1 MKYDI
6 LSIPDAVSADFECF
20 LGFELYECNIS
31 FRGKNNSC
39 KSWILLRIDGDI
51 SITLSLAEGLNEGAG
66 NLQWLRVSILLS
78 LISKSYVEFI
88 FSITHGAMCSHSG
101 TYHSSQLF
109 LVFPYGKVCVF

>member
-51 SITLSLAEGLNEGAG
+51 SITLSLAGLNEGAG
-66 NLQWLRVSILLS
+66 NLQWLRVARLLS